1 MKYFSKPHTEDY
13 AVLGVFLG
21 LGFLG
26 IVVFQSQVLT
36 QLYISLGLVILYVI
50 WGILHHAFRKDLT
63 RFIVLEYLLV
73 AGFAGIALMAMVLNR

>member
-13 AVLGVFLG
+13 AVLGVFLA

-26 IVVFQSQVLT
+26 IVVFQTQAMI
-36 QLYISLGLVILYVI
+36 QLYISLGLVVLYVI

-63 RFIVLEYLLV
+63 LFIVLEYLLV
-73 AGFAGIALMAMVLNR
+73 AGFAGIALVAMILNR